1 MSSSRTLT
9 IGRRIALGFT
19 LVFVLLGAIAVVA
32 WIALGAS
39 GRKLTEYAGSA
50 RETNTA
56 AGLAAAMIE
65 VKLQVN
71 EYLAVSDTTHAQAY
85 KGAKQKL
92 DQEMAAAAK
101 IINDPARSAQLAEA
115 SGLLVKYD
123 EAFQKIV
130 ATTGK
135 LDAVVADQFTPRGDE
150 IAAGLQKVLGD
161 AKNNGDM
168 NGAFKVSNA
177 LKAYFE
183 SSSLANSF
191 MLTSRVDYA
200 QAAKKSIATVADS
213 IVKMQHDQ
221 EELVKL
227 DASLKDENKDALLK
241 SLAIAA
247 GAYSSALDEII
258 AAKQD
263 RNKLIT
269 EQLNKIAP
277 QFTAALVRVKDSV
290 VEFQASLEGR
300 MRTEQRRNEIQVL
313 TFTAAG
319 CIGGI
324 LAAWFVI
331 RSITRPISVIAD
343 QLAAES
349 AQTHTAA
356 LKVAEV
362 STQMSDGASRQAA
375 SLEESSASL
384 HEMASMTQR
393 NSEGAQ
399 SAKGLAAEARAT
411 ADAGAR
417 DMAAMRS
424 AMGAIQSSSS
434 EISKIIKTID
444 EIAFQTN
451 ILALNAAVEAARAGE
466 AGAGFAVVAEE
477 VRNLAQR
484 SAQAAKETAAK
495 IADASSKS
503 EQGAQISSQVAASLD
518 SIVQKIRQLDEM
530 VGSIAQASHEQSE
543 GIGQLNQA
551 VAGMD
556 QITQANAAL
565 AQQSASSAEELQGQ
579 SAQVRAA
586 VEELMHMVH
595 GDAQRQSLTA
605 PVHAAKS
612 KGKPAAKVA
621 AAATTEAPAIVSP
634 RLHGGAPAAKAEV
647 SESHFID

>member
-71 EYLAVSDTTHAQAY
+71 EYLAISDAAHAQTY
-85 KGAKQKL
+85 KTAKQKL

-123 EAFQKIV
+123 DAFQKIV

-135 LDAVVADQFTPRGDE
+135 LDTVVAEQFTPRGEE

-191 MLTSRVDYA
+191 MLTSRLDYA
-200 QAAKKSIATVADS
+200 QAAKKSIASVADS

-227 DASLKDENKDALLK
+227 DASLKDETKDALLK

-247 GAYSSALDEII
+247 GAYSAALDEII
-258 AAKQD
+258 ADKQD

-290 VEFQASLEGR
+290 AEFQASLEDR

-331 RSITRPISVIAD
+331 RSITRPISIIAD

-411 ADAGAR
+411 ADAGTR

-595 GDAQRQSLTA
+595 GEAQRQIL
-605 PVHAAKS
+605 AASSAKA
-612 KGKPAAKVA
+612 KAKPAAKA
-621 AAATTEAPAIVSP
+621 AAPAPTETAAIVSP
-634 RLHGGAPAAKAEV
+634 RLHSAAPAAKAPV